1 MEVEILER
9 FNEWWT
15 TKRVRDELVKLKTR
29 YAFPQLI
36 EQAEKRQITLL
47 TGLRRVGKTTLFY
60 QLIDNLL
67 KKFEAKNIFYFSFDE
82 ERYSL
87 KEVLE
92 TYEKKILKKNF
103 ENCGKI
109 WIFLDEVQKAKD
121 WFSTSKIF
129 YDLYPNLKFFLS
141 GSASLLL
148 SKKAIEYLAGRFFEI
163 RLKPLT
169 FKEFLEMKGVEIK
182 KIKKEDLELY
192 QRKALPLFL
201 DYLRKAGFPE
211 IIDWEKDEE
220 IKDYVKNSVIA
231 RVILRDIPIEFGV
244 KDFELME
251 DLLKIIF
258 SNPGIIFNLNSIAKS
273 LGKSRITISN
283 YIDYLKYSLTIRILS
298 NYRGDMLI
306 SSRKFKKVY
315 PVVSSLTFSYSSAFY
330 EKEFFG
336 KVLEVYAVNTLNAN
350 FYFRK
355 NQKEV
360 DMILERDKKLLPV
373 EVKENVESEDIKKLA
388 KVLEDLKLKE
398 GVIVSLE
405 QFDEKKVGDKTI
417 KVLPAWC
424 LEFVFD

>member
-1 MEVEILER
+1 MEIEVLER

-15 TKRVRDELVKLKTR
+15 TKRVKVELVKPKTR
-29 YAFPQLI
+29 YAFPQLV
-36 EQAEKRQITLL
+36 EQAEKRQMTLL

-60 QLIDNLL
+60 QLIENLL

-182 KIKKEDLELY
+182 KEDLELY

-231 RVILRDIPIEFGV
+231 RVILRDIPIEFGTR
-244 KDFELME
+244 DFELME
-251 DLLKIIF
+251 GLLKIIF

-283 YIDYLKYSLTIRILS
+283 YINYLKYSLTIRTLS
-298 NYRGDMLI
+298 NYRKGMLI
-306 SSRKFKKVY
+306 SSRKFRKIY
-315 PVVSSLTFSYSSAFY
+315 PVVSSLTFSYHDAFY

-336 KVLEVYAVNTLNAN
+336 KVLETYAVNALNAN

-355 NQKEV
+355 NRKEI

-373 EVKENVESEDIKKLA
+373 EVKENVETEDMKKLA
-388 KVLEDLKLKE
+388 KILDDLKLKE
-398 GVIVSLE
+398 GIIVTLE
-405 QFDEKKVGDKTI
+405 QFDEKIIGNRTI
-417 KVLPAWC
+417 KIVPAWC
-424 LEFVFD
+424 LDFVFG